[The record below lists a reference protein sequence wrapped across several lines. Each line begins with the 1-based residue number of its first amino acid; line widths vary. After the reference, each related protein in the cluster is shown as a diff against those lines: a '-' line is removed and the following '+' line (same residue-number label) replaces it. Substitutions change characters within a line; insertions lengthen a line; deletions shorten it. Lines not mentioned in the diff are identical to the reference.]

1 MARRRKR
8 RGEPE
13 LLIVSF
19 CDIVTIT
26 TAALF
31 FCLIVTVEEAVKVP
45 IFRPTPLA
53 KTSSKQGF
61 FFECRTNQLFF
72 IDKAGLDV
80 QVEELMS
87 KLNPGVRSGDLESF
101 SKAIQGQDV
110 GDPYYKVDPRYLLVG
125 QMGLEARPGV
135 SGESAVDLENP
146 NSKYREILS
155 RLDKDK
161 QYIAFLVRDDSF
173 NVFRKA
179 RQVADNLG
187 LDTGWELLGIDEP
200 IKFGAGGTAIST
212 Q

>member
-1 MARRRKR
+1 
-8 RGEPE
+8 
-13 LLIVSF
+13 
-19 CDIVTIT
+19 
-26 TAALF
+26 
-31 FCLIVTVEEAVKVP
+31 
-45 IFRPTPLA
+45 
-53 KTSSKQGF
+53 
-61 FFECRTNQLFF
+61 
-72 IDKAGLDV
+72 
-80 QVEELMS
+80 
-87 KLNPGVRSGDLESF
+87 
-101 SKAIQGQDV
+101 
-110 GDPYYKVDPRYLLVG
+110 
-125 QMGLEARPGV
+125 MGLEARPGV